1 MRNMKN
7 RRGGFSLIEVV
18 VAVAI
23 LGIASVAILR
33 HFSQSLYMVGRA
45 SVPTRYGDKLQY
57 YFTEAV
63 RAYSVNPED
72 KIEYE
77 DGEYEFTFE
86 FNDPT
91 FPEAEDYNLIPGIVL
106 KEITA
111 RVRLK
116 SDGREIN
123 KQVTYYVLPTT
134 KN

>member
-1 MRNMKN
+1 MMSKKR
-7 RRGGFSLIEVV
+7 GFSLIEVV

-45 SVPTRYGDKLQY
+45 SAPAHYGDSLKY

-63 RAYSVNPED
+63 RSYAANPED
-72 KIEYE
+72 EIQYE
-77 DGEYEFTFE
+77 NDEYEFKFD
-86 FNDPT
+86 FADPT
-91 FPEAEDYNLIPGIVL
+91 FPEAENYNLIPGIVL

-111 RVRLK
+111 RVLLK
-116 SDGREIN
+116 PDGREIY

-134 KN
+134 QN

>member
-1 MRNMKN
+1 MQNKKR
-7 RRGGFSLIEVV
+7 GFSLIEVV

-45 SVPTRYGDKLQY
+45 SVPTRYGDTLKY

-63 RAYSVNPED
+63 RSYAANPED
-72 KIEYE
+72 EIHYE
-77 DGEYEFTFE
+77 NDEYEFTFN
-86 FNDPT
+86 FDDPT
-91 FPEAEDYNLIPGIVL
+91 FPEAADYNLIPGIVL

-111 RVRLK
+111 RVLMK
-116 SDGREIN
+116 PDGREIY

-134 KN
+134 QN

>member
-1 MRNMKN
+1 MMSKQR
-7 RRGGFSLIEVV
+7 GFSLIEVV

-45 SVPTRYGDKLQY
+45 STPTRYGDTLKY

-63 RAYSVNPED
+63 RAYAANPED
-72 KIEYE
+72 KIHYE
-77 DGEYEFTFE
+77 NDEYEFTFN
-86 FNDPT
+86 FGDPT

-111 RVRLK
+111 RVLLK
-116 SDGREIN
+116 PDGREIY

-134 KN
+134 RN

>member
-1 MRNMKN
+1 MTSRK
-7 RRGGFSLIEVV
+7 RGFSLIEVV

-45 SVPTRYGDKLQY
+45 SAPAHYGDSLKY

-63 RAYSVNPED
+63 RSYAVNPED
-72 KIEYE
+72 EIQYE
-77 DGEYEFTFE
+77 NDEYEFK
-86 FNDPT
+86 FNFADPT
-91 FPEAEDYNLIPGIVL
+91 FPEAENYNLIPGIIL

-111 RVRLK
+111 RVLLK
-116 SDGREIN
+116 PDGREIY

-134 KN
+134 QN